1 MVPTRRFDVGS
12 WLDSPASRR
21 RLDLTEFAEQ
31 RAVVQEICARVAA
44 DGDAAL
50 REYGSRFDGWS
61 PASGESFVVPADDIT
76 AALRRLPAADQAAL
90 EFAADRI
97 REFHKAH
104 VARAAE
110 GLPGLKLLT
119 RPVRRAGVY
128 APGGRAAYPSTVL
141 MTAIPARVAGVR
153 EVILATPPRP
163 DGSVPAAILAAARI
177 AGVDQVYRVGG
188 AQAVAAMAY
197 GTASIP
203 RVDVVAGPGNI
214 YVTLAK
220 REVFGS
226 VGLDGIAGPTEV
238 MVVADDGAR
247 ADFVAADLAAQ
258 LEHDPL
264 AWAVL
269 VTDSARL
276 ADRVE
281 EELQSLVRGLERAEI
296 IRAAN
301 CCIVVADD
309 LAQAIQIVNDFAP
322 EHLLIVAEDAAR
334 LATQVE
340 NAGAVFVGPYTTVPL
355 GDYTAGPNHTLPTS
369 GAARFASPLGVHSFM
384 KRMSVLSLNRG
395 DLEMLRDATLRLAAM
410 EGLSA
415 HAHAVEVRLE

>member
-1 MVPTRRFDVGS
+1 MGIKRFDVGS
-12 WLDSPASRR
+12 WLDSPMSRR
-21 RLDLTEFAEQ
+21 RLDLSQFAEQ

-44 DGDAAL
+44 EGDAAL
-50 REYGSRFDGWS
+50 REYGARFDGWS
-61 PASGESFVVPADDIT
+61 PADGETFEVPRDDVS
-76 AALRRLPAADQAAL
+76 AAVRRLPARDRAAL
-90 EFAADRI
+90 EFAAQRI
-97 REFHKAH
+97 RDFHQAQ
-104 VARAAE
+104 VQPSSSGR
-110 GLPGLKLLT
+110 PGLKLLT

-141 MTAIPARVAGVR
+141 MTAIPARVAGVK
-153 EVILATPPRP
+153 EIILATPPRA
-163 DGSVPAAILAAARI
+163 DGTVPAAILAAAHV
-177 AGVDQVYRVGG
+177 AGVDTVYRIGG

-197 GTASIP
+197 GTASVP

-238 MVVADDGAR
+238 MVVADETAR
-247 ADFVAADLAAQ
+247 PDFVAADLAAQ

-269 VTDSARL
+269 ITDSARL

-281 EELQSLVRGLERAEI
+281 EELVSLVSGLERADI
-296 IRAAN
+296 IRAAT
-301 CCIVVADD
+301 CCIVVAQDLGQAMD
-309 LAQAIQIVNDFAP
+309 LANDFAP
-322 EHLLIVAEDAAR
+322 EHLLIVAADGAR
-334 LATQVE
+334 LATRVE
-340 NAGAVFVGPYTTVPL
+340 NAGAVFVGPYATVPL

-369 GAARFASPLGVHSFM
+369 GAARFSSPLGVQSFL
-384 KRMSVLSLNRG
+384 KRTSVLSLNRG
-395 DLEMLRDATLRLAAM
+395 DLEMLREATVRLAEM